1 MWLSKAH
8 NEAGDHRQGWPVPM
22 RLLGVLLAAL
32 LSPMAAQAESV
43 AAIAIIVNKDNPVGT
58 LHIGDVARIY
68 RGERGEWPDDQKIVA
83 TNHDVESDLRRRF
96 YASVLGAPPTE
107 KFRLPGTP
115 IPFHTMTF
123 KSSRVIVKFVASTP
137 QAIGYVP
144 VESVDASVKVLRID
158 GLLPGDTSY
167 SVK

>member
-1 MWLSKAH
+1 MGIQRGQAMKK
-8 NEAGDHRQGWPVPM
+8 
-22 RLLGVLLAAL
+22 RLLGALLVAL
-32 LSPMAAQAESV
+32 LSPMAAQADSA

-107 KFRLPGTP
+107 RFRLPGTP
-115 IPFHTMTF
+115 IPFHTITF
-123 KSSRVIVKFVASTP
+123 KSSRVILKYVANTP

-144 VESVDASVKVLRID
+144 IEHLDSSVKVLRID
-158 GLLPGDTSY
+158 GLLPADASY
-167 SVK
+167 PVK

>member
-1 MWLSKAH
+1 MKK
-8 NEAGDHRQGWPVPM
+8 RI
-22 RLLGVLLAAL
+22 LGALLAAL
-32 LSPMAAQAESV
+32 LSPMAAQADSA
-43 AAIAIIVNKDNPVGT
+43 AAIAIIVNKDNPVGA

-123 KSSRVIVKFVASTP
+123 KSSRVILKYVATTP
-137 QAIGYVP
+137 QAIGYVS
-144 VESVDASVKVLRID
+144 VEQLDSSVKVLRVD
-158 GLLPGDTSY
+158 GLLPNDASY
-167 SVK
+167 PVR

>member
-1 MWLSKAH
+1 MKK
-8 NEAGDHRQGWPVPM
+8 RI
-22 RLLGVLLAAL
+22 LGVLLAAL
-32 LSPMAAQAESV
+32 LSPMAAQADSA
-43 AAIAIIVNKDNPVGT
+43 AAIAIIVNKDNPVSA
-58 LHIGDVARIY
+58 LHISDVARIY

-96 YASVLGAPPTE
+96 YSSVLGAPPTE

-123 KSSRVIVKFVASTP
+123 KSARVVLKFVATTP

-144 VESVDASVKVLRID
+144 VEQLDSSVKVLRVD
-158 GLLPGDTSY
+158 GLLPNDTSY
-167 SVK
+167 PVR

>member
-1 MWLSKAH
+1 M
-8 NEAGDHRQGWPVPM
+8 NN
-22 RLLGVLLAAL
+22 RLLTILLTVL
-32 LSPMAAQAESV
+32 LSPIGAQAESS
-43 AAIAIIVNKDNPVGT
+43 AAIAVIVNKENPMGT
-58 LHIGDVARIY
+58 VHIGDLARMY

-96 YASVLGAPPTE
+96 YKSVLGVPPTE
-107 KFRLPGTP
+107 KFRVPGLP

-123 KSSRVIVKFVASTP
+123 KSPRVILKFVATTP

-158 GLLPGDTSY
+158 GLLPDDENY
-167 SVK
+167 SIK